1 MATQDDELVTAE
13 GARKLFDRYRDTAGG
28 GRTS

>member
-1 MATQDDELVTAE
+1 MATQDDELVTAD

-28 GRTS
+28 GSY